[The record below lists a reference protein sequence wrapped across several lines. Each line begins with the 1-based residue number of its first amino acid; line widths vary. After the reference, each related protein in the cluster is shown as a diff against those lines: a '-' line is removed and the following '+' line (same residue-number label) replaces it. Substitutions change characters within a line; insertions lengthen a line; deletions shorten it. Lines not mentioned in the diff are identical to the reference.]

1 MRSFSAQMMSMD
13 FAIRL
18 PTCVTQ
24 KLIVAMG
31 GMNRTVVQV
40 HNNIIHCARMCTYVV
55 YTYVSDDLIL
65 YTRSFFITI
74 IRMCQIASRDFYTD
88 NNICGHN

>member
-1 MRSFSAQMMSMD
+1 MLSNEAINVHNTFLCMQSHVLMRSFSAQMMSMD

-40 HNNIIHCARMCTYVV
+40 HNNIIIHCARMCTYVV
-55 YTYVSDDLIL
+55 YTYVS
-65 YTRSFFITI
+65 
-74 IRMCQIASRDFYTD
+74 A
-88 NNICGHN
+88 